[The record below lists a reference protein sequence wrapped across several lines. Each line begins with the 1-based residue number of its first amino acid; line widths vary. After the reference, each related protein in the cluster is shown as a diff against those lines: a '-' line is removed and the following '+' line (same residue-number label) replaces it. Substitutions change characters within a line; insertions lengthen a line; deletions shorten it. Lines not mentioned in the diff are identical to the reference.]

1 MAVPPQRGC
10 FLEVF
15 AGSAGL
21 SRAMQMA
28 GAPVLP
34 PIELIP
40 NEAVPF
46 AVDITDV
53 KVQRHVEKL
62 LREGYISYIHFGTPC
77 CSFSQARKL
86 DGGPPPL
93 RSQAHLW
100 GLPML
105 SPADS
110 ERVQVGNLLLLI
122 TTELAGVAHASKVW
136 WSLENPASSW
146 LWAMPPTQKVQQ
158 MSGAQ
163 QFIFDMCCYESV
175 HMKPTAVMSTAPLA
189 SLVRRCDQT
198 RRPHV
203 HEPLVGQVEIQGQ
216 QFFKTKLAQVYPLA
230 LCRHWAA
237 QVVDPLC
244 LTFNMV
250 TPPGER
256 KRPLGQLIA
265 LRAHRQGDT
274 GRKAMSAGYQLKKS
288 VVPPLFNVELE
299 PGEAVRQSLSFT
311 HPFSLAPELDPDLQ
325 EALALVTSHPQQV
338 QQHRAAACQYW
349 ESRAVQLLSA
359 SDQELRALQDPWLR
373 RLLRGVPD
381 DQSVQ
386 LGSFF
391 HVQLWRELAQAAQ
404 TIDTSLIDAMLH
416 GMRIVGPIA
425 TARRWASFDKAQFCL
440 PHDQLRSR
448 AWEFGSKVLKNVKA
462 AEVTQNSSKVWEAT
476 MEDVH
481 EGSTIGPFY
490 TKEEVSKIVG
500 EPWIPT
506 QRFEVVQKNKV
517 RGVDSATVNGVNMA
531 AEITEKLDLPST
543 DVNVAVLRWLKSHS
557 KVSELWGWVLDERKA
572 YRQIPISPDHRR
584 WSVISMKDPSSGQIA
599 YFVMV
604 GHSFGLVAAVYNYNR
619 RSALIT
625 DILRRVF
632 HVAAFN
638 FYDDKYGFE
647 PADTVRSAFEVAQA
661 VHFWLGARFDQ
672 KKLQIARAPTIL
684 GVTYDLVSFCL
695 LIKED
700 RRIELIDEIEAIL
713 SSKMLSPGQAGK
725 LRGKLMFG
733 ASQLWGKIGRAFLR
747 SLSERQY
754 SKVPSTAVNRAIE
767 LSLEE
772 WKELIVRGPP
782 RKIELIGPRLP
793 DVVVFT
799 DGSYPDQSG
808 KWPDHPWI
816 GGVLFKRGCRPLQFG
831 ARVPLDLIQKW
842 LPRKS
847 QIAMVEMFAV
857 VVALETFKEQLRG
870 AWSLLFVDSEPVLG
884 ALVKGYS
891 AREDMCELT
900 GFFWKQALNLM
911 CYLYLDRISTDANP
925 ADPPSRDKMS
935 VGEKL
940 GWQTIAASFPSL

>member
-1 MAVPPQRGC
+1 M
-10 FLEVF
+10 
-15 AGSAGL
+15 GSTWL
-21 SRAMQMA
+21 PRSRRSSTCHQQMWMWPFFVGSKA
-28 GAPVLP
+28 TVRLVSFGDGSWTSARPTDRSRFHLI
-34 PIELIP
+34 IE
-40 NEAVPF
+40 
-46 AVDITDV
+46 
-53 KVQRHVEKL
+53 
-62 LREGYISYIHFGTPC
+62 
-77 CSFSQARKL
+77 
-86 DGGPPPL
+86 GGVWFQWKI
-93 RSQAHLW
+93 R
-100 GLPML
+100 
-105 SPADS
+105 
-110 ERVQVGNLLLLI
+110 QVG
-122 TTELAGVAHASKVW
+122 
-136 WSLENPASSW
+136 
-146 LWAMPPTQKVQQ
+146 
-158 MSGAQ
+158 
-163 QFIFDMCCYESV
+163 
-175 HMKPTAVMSTAPLA
+175 
-189 SLVRRCDQT
+189 
-198 RRPHV
+198 
-203 HEPLVGQVEIQGQ
+203 
-216 QFFKTKLAQVYPLA
+216 
-230 LCRHWAA
+230 
-237 QVVDPLC
+237 
-244 LTFNMV
+244 
-250 TPPGER
+250 
-256 KRPLGQLIA
+256 
-265 LRAHRQGDT
+265 
-274 GRKAMSAGYQLKKS
+274 
-288 VVPPLFNVELE
+288 
-299 PGEAVRQSLSFT
+299 
-311 HPFSLAPELDPDLQ
+311 
-325 EALALVTSHPQQV
+325 
-338 QQHRAAACQYW
+338 
-349 ESRAVQLLSA
+349 
-359 SDQELRALQDPWLR
+359 
-373 RLLRGVPD
+373 
-381 DQSVQ
+381 
-386 LGSFF
+386 
-391 HVQLWRELAQAAQ
+391 
-404 TIDTSLIDAMLH
+404 
-416 GMRIVGPIA
+416 
-425 TARRWASFDKAQFCL
+425 
-440 PHDQLRSR
+440 
-448 AWEFGSKVLKNVKA
+448 
-462 AEVTQNSSKVWEAT
+462 
-476 MEDVH
+476 
-481 EGSTIGPFY
+481 
-490 TKEEVSKIVG
+490 
-500 EPWIPT
+500 
-506 QRFEVVQKNKV
+506 
-517 RGVDSATVNGVNMA
+517 
-531 AEITEKLDLPST
+531 
-543 DVNVAVLRWLKSHS
+543 
-557 KVSELWGWVLDERKA
+557 
-572 YRQIPISPDHRR
+572 
-584 WSVISMKDPSSGQIA
+584 SGQIA
-599 YFVMV
+599 FVMV

-772 WKELIVRGPP
+772 WKELIVRGPL
-782 RKIELIGPRLP
+782 RKIEVIGPRLP

-808 KWPDHPWI
+808 KGPDHPWI

-940 GWQTIAASFPSL
+940 GWQTIAASFPCLWQRGRTRQMRLDLATFVLWVRSLSILIERGKWG

>member
-1 MAVPPQRGC
+1 MVCGAAHSMVGNHWSPVAETPQAQNSTNDGPLSKAWILDGSGFWGSMAVPPQRGC

-46 AVDITDV
+46 AVDITDA

-93 RSQAHLW
+93 PSQAHLW

-110 ERVQVGNLLLLI
+110 ERVQVGNLLLLV

-175 HMKPTAVMSTAPLA
+175 HMKPAAVMSTAPLA

-288 VVPPLFNVELE
+288 VVPPLYNVELE

-404 TIDTSLIDAMLH
+404 HCGSYCADGLPLTKLNSVFRMISW
-416 GMRIVGPIA
+416 GVGP
-425 TARRWASFDKAQFCL
+425 
-440 PHDQLRSR
+440 
-448 AWEFGSKVLKNVKA
+448 GS
-462 AEVTQNSSKVWEAT
+462 
-476 MEDVH
+476 
-481 EGSTIGPFY
+481 
-490 TKEEVSKIVG
+490 
-500 EPWIPT
+500 
-506 QRFEVVQKNKV
+506 
-517 RGVDSATVNGVNMA
+517 
-531 AEITEKLDLPST
+531 
-543 DVNVAVLRWLKSHS
+543 
-557 KVSELWGWVLDERKA
+557 
-572 YRQIPISPDHRR
+572 
-584 WSVISMKDPSSGQIA
+584 
-599 YFVMV
+599 
-604 GHSFGLVAAVYNYNR
+604 LVAKF
-619 RSALIT
+619 SKT
-625 DILRRVF
+625 
-632 HVAAFN
+632 
-638 FYDDKYGFE
+638 
-647 PADTVRSAFEVAQA
+647 
-661 VHFWLGARFDQ
+661 W
-672 KKLQIARAPTIL
+672 KLL
-684 GVTYDLVSFCL
+684 
-695 LIKED
+695 K
-700 RRIELIDEIEAIL
+700 
-713 SSKMLSPGQAGK
+713 
-725 LRGKLMFG
+725 
-733 ASQLWGKIGRAFLR
+733 
-747 SLSERQY
+747 
-754 SKVPSTAVNRAIE
+754 
-767 LSLEE
+767 
-772 WKELIVRGPP
+772 
-782 RKIELIGPRLP
+782 
-793 DVVVFT
+793 
-799 DGSYPDQSG
+799 
-808 KWPDHPWI
+808 
-816 GGVLFKRGCRPLQFG
+816 
-831 ARVPLDLIQKW
+831 
-842 LPRKS
+842 
-847 QIAMVEMFAV
+847 
-857 VVALETFKEQLRG
+857 
-870 AWSLLFVDSEPVLG
+870 
-884 ALVKGYS
+884 
-891 AREDMCELT
+891 
-900 GFFWKQALNLM
+900 
-911 CYLYLDRISTDANP
+911 
-925 ADPPSRDKMS
+925 
-935 VGEKL
+935 
-940 GWQTIAASFPSL
+940 